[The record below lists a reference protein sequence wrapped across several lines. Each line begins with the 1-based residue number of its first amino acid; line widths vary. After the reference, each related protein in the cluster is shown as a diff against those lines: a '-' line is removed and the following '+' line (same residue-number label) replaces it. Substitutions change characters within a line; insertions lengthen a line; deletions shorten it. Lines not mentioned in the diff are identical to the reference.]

1 MPILLFFFPS
11 TSLLISFLCHRGEES
26 LNLVSAAQYMQNN
39 RPSEDP
45 GGTFLMLHLLLDTC
59 LSQLSRG
66 FAPGE
71 AGFVFGARLWV
82 AIVDWIKLSLC
93 HLNVT
98 ISQAVMMTFKLKQ
111 RWWLPSHINRHAIS
125 RAVRSGALPPAF
137 CFEDFYPPSL
147 FPGVI
152 CISPAWLLWGHS
164 YIRTH
169 SSMLS
174 VSQVFPA
181 KNVTFHSNLVLFA

>member
-1 MPILLFFFPS
+1 
-11 TSLLISFLCHRGEES
+11 
-26 LNLVSAAQYMQNN
+26 
-39 RPSEDP
+39 
-45 GGTFLMLHLLLDTC
+45 MLHLLLDAC
-59 LSQLSRG
+59 LSQLSS
-66 FAPGE
+66 AAGE
-71 AGFVFGARLWV
+71 AGFVFRARLWI

-98 ISQAVMMTFKLKQ
+98 ISQAVMMTFKSKQ
-111 RWWLPSHINRHAIS
+111 RWWLPSHINSRAIS

-137 CFEDFYPPSL
+137 CSEHFYPPSL

-152 CISPAWLLWGHS
+152 CVSPAWLPWGHS
-164 YIRTH
+164 EIRTL

-181 KNVTFHSNLVLFA
+181 KNLTFRSNLVLFAWESLPSRERCTPVIWSKRVPKGII